1 MLLCESISHTLV
13 ENALMSVYL
22 LAILCIYMSGSQ
34 QYSIV
39 TLLSDVRIVE
49 PTLTA
54 NDLVFINEEVGLFN

>member
-1 MLLCESISHTLV
+1 
-13 ENALMSVYL
+13 MSVYL

-39 TLLSDVRIVE
+39 TLLSDARIVE

>member
-39 TLLSDVRIVE
+39 TLLSDARIVE

>member
-13 ENALMSVYL
+13 ENALISVYL

>member
-1 MLLCESISHTLV
+1 MLLCESISHILV